1 MQKIDIQTQMRI
13 GIITQPLTANYG
25 GILQNYALQEV
36 LRGMGHQAWTVDYN
50 KPSWLRW
57 FRRVCRV
64 AARRV
69 LGRKTRFP
77 SAPSRIRRQ
86 QAPLRRFAESHINL
100 TQPRTWSIEPAVIM
114 KYHFQVLV
122 AGSDQCWRPRY
133 NAKLETCFFDFA
145 SGWDVRRIAY
155 GASFGTDEWEL
166 TESQTRTCSA
176 LAKKFDG
183 VSVRE
188 LSGVGL
194 CRKHLGV
201 DAAHVLDPTL
211 LLGKK
216 EYCSLCELIPVREA
230 FVFAYILDESPAK
243 VDAVR
248 AFAQRKG
255 LPYFIKSAGPNVQP
269 GDSVELWLSYF
280 RDAAF
285 VITDSFHGTAFSVI
299 FEKDFYVY
307 ANADRGNSRFESLLG
322 LLGLEGRMVEN
333 LPESERVI
341 DWPEVKRKL
350 DAERDGSKNWLKAAV
365 GDQIM

>member
-1 MQKIDIQTQMRI
+1 MQKIDIQTEMRI
-13 GIITQPLTANYG
+13 GIITHPLTTNYG

-36 LRGMGHQAWTVDYN
+36 LRGMGHEPWTVDYG
-50 KPSWLRW
+50 KPPWLRW

-64 AARRV
+64 TARTI
-69 LGRKTRFP
+69 LGRRTRFP

-86 QAPLRRFAESHINL
+86 QAPLRRFVGSHINL
-100 TQPRTWSIEPAVIM
+100 TQPRTWSIEPAVIR

-155 GASFGTDEWEL
+155 GASFGTDEWEFS
-166 TESQTRTCSA
+166 EDQTRACSA

-188 LSGVGL
+188 LSGVEL

-201 DAAHVLDPTL
+201 DAVHVLDPSL
-211 LLGKK
+211 LLGKG
-216 EYCSLCELIPVREA
+216 EYCSLCERIPVREA
-230 FVFAYILDESPAK
+230 FVFAYILDESPEK
-243 VDAVR
+243 IDAVR
-248 AFAQRKG
+248 TFAQRKG
-255 LPYFIKSAGPNVQP
+255 LPYLIKGADWNVRP
-269 GDSVELWLSYF
+269 DDTVELWLSYF

-322 LLGLEGRMVEN
+322 LVGLEGRMVEN
-333 LPESERVI
+333 LPENEQVI
-341 DWPEVKRKL
+341 NWPEVRRKL
-350 DAERDGSKNWLKAAV
+350 DAERDNSMKWLKGAV
-365 GDQIM
+365 GD